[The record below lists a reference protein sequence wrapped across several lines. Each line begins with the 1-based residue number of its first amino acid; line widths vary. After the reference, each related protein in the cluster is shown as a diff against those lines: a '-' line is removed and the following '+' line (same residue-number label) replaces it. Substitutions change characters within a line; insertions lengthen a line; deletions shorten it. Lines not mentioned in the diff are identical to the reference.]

1 MKLSSALSKSVD
13 QINMYKLLYNLSTT
27 DIGKKAIEFIDESN
41 ITNESILAALLK
53 AIDVDQMWN
62 TSLTTYFSD
71 AEIDPW
77 LQQIDV
83 NYHLYKNGINNNV
96 KESVIGAYSKLGYR
110 EIDNE
115 EKAVECLSLLSN
127 HVCQIAS
134 LCDNRFITHKTAKL
148 LLLVLASTDCD
159 EITEIDYLI
168 FLRNRDWYAL
178 TSMLK
183 LRILETD
190 CYNPVVY
197 EALTRLKDELDR
209 D

>member
-13 QINMYKLLYNLSTT
+13 QINMYKVLYNLSTT
-27 DIGKKAIEFIDESN
+27 DIGKKAIEFIDEGN
-41 ITNESILAALLK
+41 ITNESILTALLK

-62 TSLTTYFSD
+62 TSLTAYFSD
-71 AEIDPW
+71 VTIDPW
-77 LQQIDV
+77 LQQVDV
-83 NYHLYKNGINNNV
+83 NYHLCKKGVNTNV
-96 KESVIGAYSKLGYR
+96 KESVIEAYSKLGYR